1 MDRDDFRWNT
11 GGKSF
16 TMQEL
21 TDDKVRMIHE
31 WLNERFILISREL
44 VSRGLNRKRYTQDEL
59 QEIAN
64 KLDWKGPNHATK

>member
-21 TDDKVRMIHE
+21 TNEQVGMIHE

-44 VSRGLNRKRYTQDEL
+44 VSRGLNRKHYTQAEL

-64 KLDWKGPNHATK
+64 KLDWKGPNHAAE